1 MIHREPFP
9 LKTVVLWALLV
20 LCGLSTAYV
29 VLIAIVCISAG
40 LTRFPQDG
48 FWVPI
53 LTGAI
58 TAVLILWLFGR
69 VSRGT
74 LNKMKEKDSL
84 DL

>member
-9 LKTVVLWALLV
+9 LKTVGLWALLV

-29 VLIAIVCISAG
+29 LLIAMVCISVG
-40 LTRFPQDG
+40 FNRFPQDG
-48 FWVPI
+48 FWVPV
-53 LTGAI
+53 LSGAI
-58 TAVLILWLFGR
+58 TTVLILWLFGR

>member
-1 MIHREPFP
+1 MIHRESFP
-9 LKTVVLWALLV
+9 LKMIALWALLL

-29 VLIAIVCISAG
+29 VLIAMVCISAG

-58 TAVLILWLFGR
+58 IAVLILWLFGR
-69 VSRGT
+69 VSSGT
-74 LNKMKEKDSL
+74 LNKMKAKDSL